1 MVENASNAPSL
12 YWHTQGQGADL
23 VLIHGWGMNGAVWQQ
38 TVEQLSQ
45 YFRVHVVDLP
55 GFGHSAATHTDS
67 LQEMAEAVLEH
78 APQQAIWLGWS
89 LGGLVAS
96 HIAIYHP
103 QRVTRLI
110 TVASSP
116 KFAAETKAAAETQ
129 VSTETKAAAQKPWR
143 GIQPLVLSN
152 FTEQLL
158 DDFRLTIERFM
169 ALQAMGSPS
178 ARQDV
183 KTIKQAVLSRPEPN
197 PASLLA
203 GLNMLADVDL
213 RSELSAITA
222 PVLRLYGRLDGLVPV
237 KVASDVQAIMPS
249 SAMHIFQASSHA
261 PFITELD
268 EFCQKIVE
276 FAALD

>member
-1 MVENASNAPSL
+1 MVTNVSNTPSL
-12 YWHTQGQGADL
+12 YWHSQGQGADL

-38 TVEQLSQ
+38 SAEQLSRF
-45 YFRVHVVDLP
+45 FRVHVVDLP
-55 GFGHSAATHTDS
+55 GFGHSHNCHAES
-67 LQEMAEAVLEH
+67 LSEMANAVLQH
-78 APQQAIWLGWS
+78 APQHAVWLGWS

-96 HIAIYHP
+96 HIAIHHP
-103 QRVTRLI
+103 ERVARLI

-116 KFAAETKAAAETQ
+116 KFAAETFALATKPTTENKPT
-129 VSTETKAAAQKPWR
+129 TETPWR

-152 FTEQLL
+152 FTDQLL

-203 GLNMLADVDL
+203 GLKMLAEVDL
-213 RSELSAITA
+213 RAQLHQLTA

-237 KVASDVQAIMPS
+237 KVASDMQTWLPNS
-249 SAMHIFQASSHA
+249 EMHIFQASSHA
-261 PFITELD
+261 PFITEPD
-268 EFCQKIVE
+268 AFCQKVIEFCQSH
-276 FAALD
+276 

>member
-55 GFGHSAATHTDS
+55 GFGHSTARHTDS

-116 KFAAETKAAAETQ
+116 RFAAETKTAAE
-129 VSTETKAAAQKPWR
+129 KPWR

-213 RSELSAITA
+213 RPELSTITA

>member
-1 MVENASNAPSL
+1 MVENASKAANL
-12 YWHTQGQGADL
+12 YWHTQGQGTDL
-23 VLIHGWGMNGAVWQQ
+23 ILIHGWGMNGAVWQQ
-38 TVEQLSQ
+38 AADQLSQ

-55 GFGHSAATHTDS
+55 GFGHSAASHANS

-78 APQQAIWLGWS
+78 APKQAIWLGWS

-103 QRVTRLI
+103 QRVTGLI

-116 KFAAETKAAAETQ
+116 KFAAETKL
-129 VSTETKAAAQKPWR
+129 STETKVAAQKPWR

-237 KVASDVQAIMPS
+237 KVATDMQTIMPG

-268 EFCQKIVE
+268 EFCQKIVD